1 MLNRSIVH
9 KCGHIES
16 HSFEPSL
23 FDRISKEEME
33 RRLGE
38 LAQQCCKNCMNKD
51 RSDVPGANVMSDER
65 TTLSDIREMVKKFV
79 NDREWA
85 RYHNP
90 KDLAIAIAV
99 EASEL
104 LEHFQWI
111 PDKELGEK
119 VGDAEKIVK
128 LEGEL
133 ADIVIYCLIFADA
146 LRIDIAKA
154 VEDKV
159 RLNAVR
165 HPSSLEKGDYTN
177 LSNI

>member
-1 MLNRSIVH
+1 
-9 KCGHIES
+9 
-16 HSFEPSL
+16 
-23 FDRISKEEME
+23 ME

-38 LAQQCCKNCMNKD
+38 LAQQPCKNCMSKD
-51 RSDVPGANVMSDER
+51 RGDVPGANVMSDER

-104 LEHFQWI
+104 LEHFKGVT
-111 PDKELGEK
+111 DKESGETM
-119 VGDAEKIVK
+119 GDAEKIVK
-128 LEGEL
+128 LEEEL

-154 VEDKV
+154 VEDKI

-165 HPSSLEKGDYTN
+165 HPASLEEGDYTN